1 MLNSE
6 RSRTVRAVVTGSTVL
21 AVAAVP
27 LFFGGTADAAI
38 YTVSTCRAPDGSPAA
53 TRDTGGGWTSDSRGT
68 LSVGGNSLGDD
79 CAAGGAVRVS
89 LADTARQPAPS
100 WLLWR
105 FFAPPSTTISSYAV
119 DFDGYAR
126 PDTGGPSHGD
136 VGLQSSLQAD
146 PDYAAR
152 FNGTG
157 RFWRHTVEAQS
168 PSATYVQVHASCT
181 PSGAIGSTSYC
192 DPGSDGSPA
201 RFNIY
206 SGTFKLEDLETP
218 AVTNVSG
225 DAVSEP
231 VWTGATAVSVS
242 ANDAGGGVYRLGVEV
257 DGQLRGR
264 WYMAGGTCR
273 PYGLTERHFL
283 SPRPCPTTVST
294 TLPIATADL
303 PDGKHVV
310 RIFVEDVAG
319 NQATVYGPTTKTL
332 RTSGT
337 GGGDAPGD
345 GAGAGGAGGGSGG
358 SGGAGGPGGAGGN
371 SSRPGENG
379 VRDPGPLNGT
389 PAVSDARLR
398 AQWQGRESPTR
409 SVKYDARPTITGQ
422 LTTPTGQP
430 IVNAFV
436 RATIT
441 RRARNSPAFERNSL
455 KTDSSGRF
463 RWTMPRGVSSESIRL
478 SYHQRVFDTT
488 PVAMRTLR
496 LDVAAGVRLNLSR
509 KAVRRGEAV
518 RLSGLVAGRPMPKL
532 GKVVELQARN
542 AGGRWI
548 TFKTVRSTKTGRFS
562 AVYRFR
568 RPGPA
573 RFQMR
578 ARARRSGDYPYG
590 TGSSPARRI
599 AVR

>member
-1 MLNSE
+1 MN
-6 RSRTVRAVVTGSTVL
+6 
-21 AVAAVP
+21 
-27 LFFGGTADAAI
+27 
-38 YTVSTCRAPDGSPAA
+38 
-53 TRDTGGGWTSDSRGT
+53 
-68 LSVGGNSLGDD
+68 
-79 CAAGGAVRVS
+79 AAGGNRLSDSCSSQGALS
-89 LADTARQPAPS
+89 AAIAEIGRQPAPS

-105 FFAPPSTTISSYAV
+105 FEAPPATAIKRFALSWSG
-119 DFDGYAR
+119 FAR
-126 PDTGGPSHGD
+126 PGTTGQASHGD
-136 VGLQSSLQAD
+136 LAVQTSEQQDPQYVVRYNGMGHVPRSTVSGSASS
-146 PDYAAR
+146 AR
-152 FNGTG
+152 F
-157 RFWRHTVEAQS
+157 
-168 PSATYVQVHASCT
+168 VQAYAGCT
-181 PSGAIGSTSYC
+181 PEGPMGTTATC
-192 DPGSDGSPA
+192 DPGHEGSPA
-201 RFNIY
+201 RFDIY
-206 SGTFKLEDLETP
+206 AGTFQLEDVETP

-225 DAVSEP
+225 DAVSDS
-231 VWTGATAVSVS
+231 VWSGSTAVSVS

-273 PYGLTERHFL
+273 PFAGTERHFL

-294 TLPIATADL
+294 SLPIATADL

-332 RTSGT
+332 RTSPS
-337 GGGDAPGD
+337 GGGDGP
-345 GAGAGGAGGGSGG
+345 GAGGGGTG
-358 SGGAGGPGGAGGN
+358 DTTAPGGPA
-371 SSRPGENG
+371 RPGG
-379 VRDPGPLNGT
+379 DGPRDPGPLNGT

-398 AQWQGRESPTR
+398 AQWQGRESSTR
-409 SVKYDARPTITGQ
+409 AVAYNGRPVITGQ

-430 IVNAFV
+430 ITGAFI

-463 RWTMPRGVSSESIRL
+463 RWRMPRGVSSQSIRL
-478 SYHQRVFDTT
+478 SYHQRVFDMT
-488 PVAMRTLR
+488 PVATRTLR
-496 LDVAAGVRLNLSR
+496 LDVAAGVRLRLDR
-509 KAVRRGEAV
+509 KAVRRGQAV
-518 RLSGLVAGRPMPKL
+518 RLTGVVVGRPMPKL

-548 TFKTVRSTKTGRFS
+548 TFKTVRSSKGGRFS
-562 AVYRFR
+562 ATYRFR
-568 RPGPA
+568 KAGPA

-590 TGSSPARRI
+590 TGSSPVRRI

>member
-6 RSRTVRAVVTGSTVL
+6 RLTTARAVAIGSSAMVALALVL
-21 AVAAVP
+21 P
-27 LFFGGTADAAI
+27 LATSADAAI
-38 YTVSTCRAPDGSPAA
+38 YVVSTCRAPDGTAAA
-53 TRDTGGGWTSDSRGT
+53 TRDTGGGWASESRGT
-68 LSVGGNSLGDD
+68 LDSGGNRLADD
-79 CAAGGAVRVS
+79 CNAGGAIKAS

-100 WLLWR
+100 WLYWR
-105 FFAPPSTTISSYAV
+105 FFAPPSTTISSYII
-119 DFDGYAR
+119 DLDGYSR
-126 PDTGGPSHGD
+126 PGVGEPAHGD
-136 VGLQSSLQAD
+136 MGVQSSLQMD

-152 FNGTG
+152 FNSSG
-157 RFWRHTVEAQS
+157 RIPRQLVQASS
-168 PSATYVQVHASCT
+168 PSAKYVQLHVGCT
-181 PSGAIGSTSYC
+181 PAGPVGATSYC
-192 DPGSDGSPA
+192 DPASDGSPA

-206 SGTFKLEDLETP
+206 TATFRLEDVETP

-225 DAVSEP
+225 DAVSDS
-231 VWTGATAVSVS
+231 VWSGSTAVSVS

-257 DGQLRGR
+257 DGQVRGR

-273 PYGLTERHFL
+273 PFAGTERHFL

-294 TLPIATADL
+294 SLPIATADL

-332 RTSGT
+332 RTTSS
-337 GGGDAPGD
+337 GGGDTP
-345 GAGAGGAGGGSGG
+345 GAGGGGTG
-358 SGGAGGPGGAGGN
+358 DGASPGGPA
-371 SSRPGENG
+371 RPGG
-379 VRDPGPLNGT
+379 DTVRDPGPLNGT
-389 PAVSDARLR
+389 PAMSDARLR
-398 AQWQGRESPTR
+398 AQWQGRESSTR
-409 SVKYDARPTITGQ
+409 SVAYDGRPVITGQ

-430 IVNAFV
+430 ITGAFI

-463 RWTMPRGVSSESIRL
+463 RWRMPRGVSSQSIRL
-478 SYHQRVFDTT
+478 SYHQRVFDMT
-488 PVAMRTLR
+488 PVATRTLR
-496 LDVAAGVRLNLSR
+496 LDVAAGVRLRLDR
-509 KAVRRGEAV
+509 KAVRRGQAV
-518 RLSGLVAGRPMPKL
+518 RLTGLVVGRPMPKL

-548 TFKTVRSTKTGRFS
+548 TFKTVRSSKGGRFS
-562 AVYRFR
+562 ATYRFR
-568 RPGPA
+568 KAGPA

-590 TGSSPARRI
+590 TGSSPVRRI
-599 AVR
+599 SVR

>member
-6 RSRTVRAVVTGSTVL
+6 DPRNRRTFVAGVATL
-21 AVAAVP
+21 PAVA
-27 LFFGGTADAAI
+27 LFLSLSSPAGAAS
-38 YTVSTCRAPDGSPAA
+38 YTVSTCRAPDGTPAA
-53 TRDTGGGWTSDSRGT
+53 TRDTGGGWASESRGT
-68 LSVGGNSLGDD
+68 MAGGGNLLADD
-79 CAAGGAVRVS
+79 CAASGAVRAS
-89 LADTARQPAPS
+89 LANSARQAAPS
-100 WLLWR
+100 WLYWR
-105 FFAPPSTTISSYAV
+105 FFAPPSTRINEYAV
-119 DFDGYAR
+119 NLDGYSR
-126 PDTGGPSHGD
+126 PGVGEPSHGD
-136 VGLQSSLQAD
+136 VGIQSSLQMD
-146 PDYAAR
+146 PEYSAR
-152 FNGTG
+152 FNSFG
-157 RFWRHTVEAQS
+157 RFWRHTIQASS
-168 PSATYVQVHASCT
+168 PGATYVQIHAGCT
-181 PSGAIGSTSYC
+181 PAGPIDATSYC
-192 DPGSDGSPA
+192 DPGNDGAPA
-201 RFNIY
+201 RFNVY
-206 SGTFKLEDLETP
+206 YGTFELEDLETP
-218 AVTNVSG
+218 AVSNVSG
-225 DAVSEP
+225 DAVSDA

-257 DGQLRGR
+257 DGQVRGR

-273 PYGLTERHFL
+273 PYGTTERHFL

-294 TLPIATADL
+294 ALPIATADL

-332 RTSGT
+332 RTTSGAGGDPSGGDSGSAGGT
-337 GGGDAPGD
+337 G
-345 GAGAGGAGGGSGG
+345 GAGGAADGGAAGSG
-358 SGGAGGPGGAGGN
+358 A
-371 SSRPGENG
+371 RPGD
-379 VRDPGPLNGT
+379 VARDPGPLNGT

-409 SVKYDARPTITGQ
+409 SVAYDGRPTITGQ

-430 IVNAFV
+430 IVGAFI
-436 RATIT
+436 RTTIT

-463 RWTMPRGVSSESIRL
+463 RWAMPRGVSSQSIRL

-509 KAVRRGEAV
+509 KAVRRGQAV
-518 RLSGLVAGRPMPKL
+518 RLSGVVVGRPMPKL

-542 AGGRWI
+542 AGGRWL
-548 TFKTVRSTKTGRFS
+548 TFKTVRSTKSGRFS

-568 RPGPA
+568 KPGPA
-573 RFQMR
+573 VFQMR
-578 ARARRSGDYPYG
+578 ARTRRSGDYPYG

-599 AVR
+599 VVR